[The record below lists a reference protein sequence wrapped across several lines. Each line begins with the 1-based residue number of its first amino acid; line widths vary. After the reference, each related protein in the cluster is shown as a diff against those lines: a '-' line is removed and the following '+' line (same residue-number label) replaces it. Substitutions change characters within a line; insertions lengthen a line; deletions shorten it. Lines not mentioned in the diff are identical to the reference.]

1 MPNYG
6 RDLAT
11 GMAIG
16 EKLMG
21 NINQG
26 IATRKRTALRE
37 EVDKG
42 LVKGEDGSY
51 DYLGKKF
58 QYEPSRYERSA
69 LEAEKR
75 ATLEE
80 DWGDQERA
88 DAYRAITQGYIE
100 KDLDHRT
107 RQILASGNPAQAVDL
122 WNQHNPDRMA
132 RWENNQLLFSP
143 RGREDWLP
151 VYSGDPQGAMEFI
164 GSQYSPDVVKEMAD
178 TRLKNMERE
187 LRMSLGK
194 QNLAQ
199 GDLSMENMRQGMGE
213 RGMDRQDADF
223 QRQYKMAADQLEL
236 AIKSRDPQAIAQAQ
250 EHYNRVAGSNS
261 AGLGGGRG
269 AGGDESVLNS
279 LIKTE
284 SGGRWD
290 AVGPPTRSGERALGR
305 LQFMPSRLADAE
317 KALGIKIDPQEFLK
331 NPELQQR
338 VEQWHLA
345 DLDRQIS
352 QAGLYKLAG
361 QNVGGYD
368 ITPNGLIASAHL
380 GGFTGL
386 QKFLAT
392 KGGHNPD
399 DGRTRIGD
407 YMSYHAGGSTG
418 GASSGPTGLG
428 GDSYYKGLSQA
439 GLVPGRTGKPPVTNF
454 DFNKALDSAQ
464 EWAVS
469 NAPEDAT
476 PEVVEALTMERLQK
490 LQSLYAQTA
499 QGLGGAKPG
508 ASGAPAPDEMAAAT
522 KALTGGAAKPEPAK
536 AKTAEEAAAA
546 AKAGIGPRAEEATKA
561 KETAATKQAQQAA
574 LGRVRQVEGGV
585 KLLGNIRDPALA
597 RSKATS
603 HRAAIL
609 KDYEALSVEGQKQ
622 ADAML
627 AKISDL
633 FPDLE

>member
-1 MPNYG
+1 VPNYG

-223 QRQYKMAADQLEL
+223 QMKQMEYAVKGMEAEAKRLEEAGEFDQASAMRQQIQQAKMGLTRGSGGGGGGSGARGAANDSIPPRAIYDYLVQQKGVPPTHAVGVLASLEEESGFSPNPGGSNDNGSAYGLFQHRDPKPGEGRKTNLFKHAGTDAPSWTQQIDYALTEPEMQDYLKQDYGGDVGKAADGFTRIFERPKYADKDAATRARLAQNYREYTQAPGAASGGLTRAPQAPAQAAAGTYGPGEYVSKMLGTPAQTAYARGLEEINAAQYSPDPALNAKLRNDKLWDLAEGLGVPAKFRQQANQDANAALSAKMAKDGKPA
-236 AIKSRDPQAIAQAQ
+236 A
-250 EHYNRVAGSNS
+250 
-261 AGLGGGRG
+261 
-269 AGGDESVLNS
+269 
-279 LIKTE
+279 
-284 SGGRWD
+284 
-290 AVGPPTRSGERALGR
+290 PPTEPNA
-305 LQFMPSRLADAE
+305 
-317 KALGIKIDPQEFLK
+317 FL
-331 NPELQQR
+331 E
-338 VEQWHLA
+338 
-345 DLDRQIS
+345 
-352 QAGLYKLAG
+352 
-361 QNVGGYD
+361 D
-368 ITPNGLIASAHL
+368 IR
-380 GGFTGL
+380 TGL
-386 QKFLAT
+386 QTEGADKEAAQAKAGLER
-392 KGGHNPD
+392 GV
-399 DGRTRIGD
+399 GRT
-407 YMSYHAGGSTG
+407 
-418 GASSGPTGLG
+418 
-428 GDSYYKGLSQA
+428 
-439 GLVPGRTGKPPVTNF
+439 
-454 DFNKALDSAQ
+454 LDSLGWYADNKNSPSVKAQ
-464 EWAVS
+464 
-469 NAPEDAT
+469 
-476 PEVVEALTMERLQK
+476 
-490 LQSLYAQTA
+490 
-499 QGLGGAKPG
+499 
-508 ASGAPAPDEMAAAT
+508 
-522 KALTGGAAKPEPAK
+522 
-536 AKTAEEAAAA
+536 A
-546 AKAGIGPRAEEATKA
+546 AKALEEIRGVLPDLSPQGVVTARKAAEG
-561 KETAATKQAQQAA
+561 
-574 LGRVRQVEGGV
+574 LFR
-585 KLLGNIRDPALA
+585 I
-597 RSKATS
+597 
-603 HRAAIL
+603 
-609 KDYEALSVEGQKQ
+609 
-622 ADAML
+622 
-627 AKISDL
+627 
-633 FPDLE
+633 FPDLK